1 MTILPVL
8 ISLFLSA
15 KRTINIINFDEKDLL
30 FFSVH
35 AWCQKSQIKLRG
47 QKTYCQPLL
56 HCQHPGTKS

>member
-35 AWCQKSQIKLRG
+35 GVRKVRLN
-47 QKTYCQPLL
+47 
-56 HCQHPGTKS
+56 